1 MAQNQNKL
9 KQSNG
14 EKRQKAKRSQFTLPE
29 EDDELIEN
37 IQNRYLKIA
46 LPKTAKNV
54 VVTRSQVIRA
64 GIKLLNTLKNDD
76 KFKKAIDCA
85 EKLPEGRQK
94 KS

>member
-1 MAQNQNKL
+1 MAQNQRKL
-9 KQSNG
+9 KQLDK
-14 EKRQKAKRSQFTLPE
+14 EKRQKAKRNQFTMLE
-29 EDDELIEN
+29 ADDELIEH

-46 LPKTAKNV
+46 LPQTTKNV
-54 VVTRSQVIRA
+54 VLTRSQVIRA

-94 KS
+94 KT